1 MTALANLK
9 AFNLVEATASLWVFK
24 GPSGA
29 SAAPPI
35 YTGRWVETSDNVDAV
50 LKETVEAERSRIEE
64 TIEYGLL
71 AQNNEASA
79 LAIAKEETHASLL
92 VDIVAA
98 ETDLRR
104 VRRPEHL
111 HNSKFYLIKLVHD
124 DTVIHAVRRT
134 DSGWTTKRALTIRSV
149 FYEENRLT
157 LDGRPHFDIEKTIDF
172 FIVGDE
178 VVILSKGRFESILRY
193 KEAHRDDFTALQ
205 AEVEFATAFVD
216 LSPLVAHVGTN
227 KIQLRR
233 VSAIRQK
240 GHYRDAEFMARLRQH
255 HAEYGFAIQF
265 ADDGRIIATPETC
278 PEIVTALLDHRLASG
293 FSTRIYDVPSTRP
306 VAV

>member
-1 MTALANLK
+1 
-9 AFNLVEATASLWVFK
+9 
-24 GPSGA
+24 
-29 SAAPPI
+29 
-35 YTGRWVETSDNVDAV
+35 V
-50 LKETVEAERSRIEE
+50 LKETVEAERGRIEE

-71 AQNNEASA
+71 TQNNEASA
-79 LAIAKEETHASLL
+79 LVIAKEKTHAGLL

-98 ETDLRR
+98 ETDLKR
-104 VRRPEHL
+104 VRRTEHL
-111 HNSKFYLIKLVHD
+111 RNSKFYLIKLVQGD
-124 DTVIHAVRRT
+124 NVIHAVRRA
-134 DSGWTTKRALTIRSV
+134 DSGWTTKRALSIRSL

-157 LDGRPHFDIEKTIDF
+157 LDNRPHFDIENSIDF

-178 VVILSKGRFESILRY
+178 VLILSKSRFESVLRY
-193 KEAHRDDFTALQ
+193 KEAHRDDFIALR

-216 LSPLVAHVGTN
+216 LSPLVAHVGMS

-240 GHYRDAEFMARLRQH
+240 GHYRDADFMARLRQH
-255 HAEYGFAIQF
+255 HAEYGFTIQF
-265 ADDGRIIATPETC
+265 ADDGKIIATPETC
-278 PEIVTALLDHRLASG
+278 SEIVTALLDHRLASG